1 MPKTPEGVQLV
12 YRPKDDAER
21 ARIIQRTKQM
31 VGSPFIKLPSEPPQH
46 KVLFISKCGNKIK
59 VEHVEIVYN
68 DAMLCDAISDY
79 GKDGPLYKDTIEGL
93 QLEVYNYAIEA
104 YGKRGMN

>member
-1 MPKTPEGVQLV
+1 MAEVPDRVQVV
-12 YRPKDDAER
+12 YRCKDDDEARRRVER
-21 ARIIQRTKQM
+21 ANQM
-31 VGSPFIKLPSEPPQH
+31 VGSPFIQLPGEPPQH

-59 VEHVEIVYN
+59 VEHVEMVYN

-104 YGKRGMN
+104 YGKRGLQ